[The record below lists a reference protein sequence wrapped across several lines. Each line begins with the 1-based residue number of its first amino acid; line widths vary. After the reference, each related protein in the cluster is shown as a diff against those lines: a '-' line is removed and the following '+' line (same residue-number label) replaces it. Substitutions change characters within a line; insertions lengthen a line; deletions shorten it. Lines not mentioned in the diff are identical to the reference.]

1 MPLTFPSPEWVAE
14 LEKQI
19 NASAAFRASG
29 LTWEAGAI
37 ALVGDREPELGF
49 DEDIAIW
56 LDLYHGECRQAKL
69 VPMAEAYDSPRCAL
83 PLPSRT
89 DPGKSPP
96 HPVR

>member
-49 DEDIAIW
+49 DE
-56 LDLYHGECRQAKL
+56 
-69 VPMAEAYDSPRCAL
+69 EA
-83 PLPSRT
+83 RT
-89 DPGKSPP
+89 GLEHCVIDQTWQEEA
-96 HPVR
+96 